1 MDEDSPIQSSR
12 ANSHGTRG
20 TVLETAQPIHSTN
33 SQQPKPDLQPS
44 SESPPLLTGLPREL
58 LGNIVGRLENSDIKN
73 LRLSCKLLASAL
85 ALRINRV
92 FLSANPLNV
101 KVFRAIADH
110 EEYRHGV
117 TEIVYDDARLPRSA
131 FEAQAIRRPE
141 MLITGPPPD
150 PLTPWEAEFQS
161 TAQEADEEWFQ
172 SARKENLREISAH
185 KSHTKGQWDSPA
197 RTEQAESEMSYQA
210 SWAYYQD
217 LVRQQDEVIA
227 SGSDKE
233 AFIYGLRQFT
243 SLRTITVTPAAH
255 GMLFSPLYKTP
266 MIRAFPFGF
275 NYPLPRGWPAR
286 DEIEPALDAAP
297 WVNEENEAW
306 AGQIRA
312 NWRGFLLV
320 AHALAQEQHH
330 HQVSEFLIDSNQL
343 QTGISGRL
351 FEQPC
356 EAYADIA
363 SILELPGLRHFHLS
377 INLEGQHYYDWP
389 AFRSGLMKEA
399 LSKAV
404 NLEQFTLETDME
416 LDEVDE
422 EVPPSLEDIIP
433 INCWPKLR
441 HFKLWNWHI
450 KNNSDLLSFLGQ
462 LPQTLQSLE
471 LGALA
476 HYHYEEN
483 YVDLV
488 QDMRDALGWR
498 ERNIR
503 PRVKITVPRKGYY
516 RNGHTVQV
524 DKEVDEFLYG
534 CGDNPFAGES
544 NGGEMPP
551 RGVGV
556 TRDAFLEDFEG
567 PWELLPWQNA
577 RTSG

>member
-1 MDEDSPIQSSR
+1 MDGDSPKQSPR

-20 TVLETAQPIHSTN
+20 PVLEAARPIHSTS
-33 SQQPKPDLQPS
+33 SQQPKPDLKPS
-44 SESPPLLTGLPREL
+44 SEPHSLLTGLPCEL
-58 LGNIVGRLENSDIKN
+58 LGDIVSRLENSDIKN
-73 LRLSCKLLASAL
+73 LRLSCKLLASTA

-101 KVFRAIADH
+101 HVFRAIADH
-110 EEYRHGV
+110 EEYRRRV

-141 MLITGPPPD
+141 MLIPS
-150 PLTPWEAEFQS
+150 PLTLWEAEFQP
-161 TAQEADEEWFQ
+161 TAEEADGEWFQ
-172 SARKENLREISAH
+172 TARKENLREIDSH
-185 KSHTKGQWDSPA
+185 NSHTKGQWDSPA
-197 RTEQAESEMSYQA
+197 RTAQAESQMSYQA

-227 SGSDKE
+227 SGSDEE
-233 AFIYGLRQFT
+233 AFLYGLRRFP
-243 SLRTITVTPAAH
+243 SLRTVTVTPAAH
-255 GMLFSPLYKTP
+255 GMLFSPLHMTP
-266 MIRAFPFGF
+266 MIRALPFGF

-286 DEIEPALDAAP
+286 DEIEPASEAP
-297 WVNEENEAW
+297 PWIDNENDAW
-306 AGQIRA
+306 AGQVKA

-320 AHALAQEQHH
+320 AHALAQERHH
-330 HQVSEFLIDSNQL
+330 HQVSGFLIDSNRL

-363 SILELPGLRHFHLS
+363 SVLELPGLRRFHLS
-377 INLEGQHYYDWP
+377 LNLEGQHYYNWQ

-404 NLEQFTLETDME
+404 DLEQFTLETDLE

-422 EVPPSLEDIIP
+422 EESPPLGDIIP
-433 INCWPKLR
+433 ISCWPKLR
-441 HFKLWNWHI
+441 HLKLWNWHI
-450 KNNSDLLSFLGQ
+450 VHNSDLLSFLAQ
-462 LPQTLQSLE
+462 LPQTLESLE

-476 HYHYEEN
+476 FYYYEEN
-483 YVDLV
+483 YIDLV
-488 QDMRDALGWR
+488 QGMRDTLGWR
-498 ERNIR
+498 ERKIR
-503 PRVKITVPRKGYY
+503 PRVKITVPRRGSY
-516 RNGHTVQV
+516 RGGHTVQV
-524 DKEVDEFLYG
+524 VEEVEEFLYG
-534 CGDNPFAGES
+534 CGDNPFARES

-556 TRDAFLEDFEG
+556 TRDAFLKDFEG
-567 PWELLPWQNA
+567 PWELLPWQRA

>member
-1 MDEDSPIQSSR
+1 MDEDSPKQSPM

-20 TVLETAQPIHSTN
+20 TVPETAQPIHSTN
-33 SQQPKPDLQPS
+33 SQQPKPELRLS
-44 SESPPLLTGLPREL
+44 SQLHSLLTELPHEL
-58 LGNIVGRLENSDIKN
+58 LGNIVSRLENSDVKN
-73 LRLSCKLLASAL
+73 LRLSCKLLASTL
-85 ALRINRV
+85 ALRIKRV

-101 KVFRAIADH
+101 RVFRAIADH
-110 EEYRHGV
+110 EGYRHGV

-131 FEAQAIRRPE
+131 FEAQAIRQPE

-150 PLTPWEAEFQS
+150 PLDSWEAILTP
-161 TAQEADEEWFQ
+161 TAQEADEEWFLN
-172 SARKENLREISAH
+172 ARKENLREIGAH
-185 KSHTKGQWDSPA
+185 KCHTEGQWDSPA
-197 RTEQAESEMSYQA
+197 RTEQAESQMPYQA

-227 SGSDKE
+227 SGADEE
-233 AFIYGLRQFT
+233 AFRFGLRRFS
-243 SLRTITVTPAAH
+243 SLRTVTVTPAAH
-255 GMLFSPLYKTP
+255 GMLFSPLYMTP

-286 DEIEPALDAAP
+286 DEIEPALEAAP
-297 WVNEENEAW
+297 WINEENEAW
-306 AGQIRA
+306 ARQVRA

-320 AHALAQEQHH
+320 AHALAQERHH

-363 SILELPGLRHFHLS
+363 SILKLPSLRRFHLS
-377 INLEGQHYYDWP
+377 LNLEGQHYYDWP

-404 NLEQFTLETDME
+404 NLEQFILETDME

-422 EVPPSLEDIIP
+422 EVFPSLEDIIP
-433 INCWPKLR
+433 IGCWPKLR
-441 HFKLWNWHI
+441 HLKLWNWHI
-450 KNNSDLLSFLGQ
+450 ENNSDLLSFFAQ
-462 LPQTLQSLE
+462 LPQTLESLE
-471 LGALA
+471 LGALGFSL
-476 HYHYEEN
+476 HEEN

-488 QDMRDALGWR
+488 QDMRDTLGWR

-503 PRVKITVPRKGYY
+503 PRVKITVPRTGFY
-516 RNGHTVQV
+516 RDGHTVQV

-544 NGGEMPP
+544 IDGEMPP

-556 TRDAFLEDFEG
+556 TRDAFLADFEG
-567 PWELLPWQNA
+567 PWELPWELLP
-577 RTSG
+577 